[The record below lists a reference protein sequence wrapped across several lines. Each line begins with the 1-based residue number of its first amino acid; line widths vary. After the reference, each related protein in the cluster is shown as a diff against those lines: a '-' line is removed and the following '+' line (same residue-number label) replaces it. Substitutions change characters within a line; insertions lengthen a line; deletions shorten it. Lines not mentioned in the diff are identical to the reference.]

1 MNFLKKLFG
10 KKLSKHSIEENSES
24 YEANENLDNC
34 FSNQVDR
41 NLKGKEYEQTG
52 EVELAIKE
60 YEENVKEVF
69 EGSHPYNRLAII
81 YRKKKDYDNEIRI
94 LNIAI
99 EIYTELSTDS
109 PRQDVDPKLV
119 KFIKRL
125 EKAKELQ
132 KSVG

>member
-1 MNFLKKLFG
+1 MNIFKKLFG
-10 KKLSKHSIEENSES
+10 GNLSKKNIEESSNNDES
-24 YEANENLDNC
+24 NENSDSY

-52 EVELAIKE
+52 EVILAIKK
-60 YEENVKEVF
+60 YEENVKERF

-99 EIYTELSTDS
+99 HIYTELSKDS
-109 PRQDVDPKLV
+109 PRQDVDPKLE
-119 KFIKRL
+119 KFRIRL
-125 EKAKELQ
+125 KKVKEL
-132 KSVG
+132 KNVR